1 MTEPPRPPSG
11 LRAPGKQLWAAVA
24 GPFILT
30 PAELSMLAEA
40 ARTTD
45 ELDRLERAMRA
56 LPSLITTGST
66 GQDRMHPILGEIRA
80 HRMLLERLTTA
91 LNLPDDLEL
100 VGLRGSQKH
109 ARRAAVARWGQ
120 RTMEEDQDGY
130 EASAG

>member
-1 MTEPPRPPSG
+1 MSELKPPSG
-11 LRAPGKQLWAAVA
+11 LRAGGKALWLAVA

-40 ARTTD
+40 CRTTD
-45 ELDRLERAMRA
+45 ELARLEKAARE

-109 ARRAAVARWGQ
+109 ARKAAVARWGE
-120 RTMEEDQDGY
+120 RTKDEDQHGY
-130 EASAG
+130 EASAS